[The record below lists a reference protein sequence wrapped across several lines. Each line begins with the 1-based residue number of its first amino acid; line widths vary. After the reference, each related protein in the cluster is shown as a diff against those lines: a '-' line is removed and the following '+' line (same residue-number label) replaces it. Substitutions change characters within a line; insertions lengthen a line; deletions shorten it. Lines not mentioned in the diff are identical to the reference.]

1 MTDRLIHQG
10 IGKLATDL
18 LLESGQLVLGELR
31 LVALGTIA
39 LIKSP
44 ANIKE
49 KILEQPY
56 TFAQLLPGG
65 LEQGCRVLRGFCL
78 FVSKGSP
85 VQMNQGCLTPRQ
97 ERIGIVFICG
107 QQLLNHTQRTVPVTG
122 LFCWRAVFCPR
133 NIGARERNG
142 ECCALQ

>member
-31 LVALGTIA
+31 LVALGTTA

-49 KILEQPY
+49 KILEQPD

-65 LEQGCRVLRGFCL
+65 LE
-78 FVSKGSP
+78 
-85 VQMNQGCLTPRQ
+85 
-97 ERIGIVFICG
+97 
-107 QQLLNHTQRTVPVTG
+107 
-122 LFCWRAVFCPR
+122 
-133 NIGARERNG
+133 
-142 ECCALQ
+142 